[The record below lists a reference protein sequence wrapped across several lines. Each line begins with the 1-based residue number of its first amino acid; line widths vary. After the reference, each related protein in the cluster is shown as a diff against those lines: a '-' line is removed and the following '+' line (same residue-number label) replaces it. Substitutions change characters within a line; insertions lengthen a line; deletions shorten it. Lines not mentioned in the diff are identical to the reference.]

1 MMRALEL
8 KNLHITCDGKEIVHG
23 ASLVIPA
30 GEVHAL
36 MGPNG
41 SGKSSLANAVM
52 GHPKYSITSG
62 SILMDGD
69 DITSIAVDERSRKG
83 LFLSMQYPPEVQG
96 VRLSHFI
103 RTAVNALREK
113 PLGVLEFRTLLK
125 NAMEKLGMDPS
136 FSSRGV
142 NEGFSGGEKK
152 RAEILQ
158 LMMLNPKYAI
168 LDETDSGLDVDALK
182 AVTDGINAVRKSGMG
197 ILVITHYTRILKYLD
212 PNKVHVMAEGKIVA
226 SGAADL
232 ADRIEHEGYADI
244 IAGANA

>member
-1 MMRALEL
+1 MIHILEL
-8 KNLHITCDGKEIVHG
+8 KDLHITCDGNEIVHG
-23 ASLVIPA
+23 ASISIPA

-52 GHPKYSITSG
+52 GHPKYLITSG

-69 DITSIAVDERSRKG
+69 DITALAADERSRRG
-83 LFLSMQYPPEVQG
+83 LFLSMQYPPEIQG
-96 VRLSHFI
+96 VRFSRFL
-103 RTAVNALREK
+103 RAAVNAHREK
-113 PLGVLEFRTLLK
+113 PLSVVEFRSKLK
-125 NAMEKLGMDPS
+125 DAMEKLSMDPS
-136 FSSRGV
+136 FSKRGV

-158 LMMLNPKYAI
+158 LMMLKPKYAI

-182 AVTDGINAVRKSGMG
+182 IVTDGINTVRKSGMG

-212 PNKVHVMAEGKIVA
+212 PDRVHVMAEGKIVA

-232 ADRIEHEGYADI
+232 ADRIEKEGYADI
-244 IAGANA
+244 LKGTNA